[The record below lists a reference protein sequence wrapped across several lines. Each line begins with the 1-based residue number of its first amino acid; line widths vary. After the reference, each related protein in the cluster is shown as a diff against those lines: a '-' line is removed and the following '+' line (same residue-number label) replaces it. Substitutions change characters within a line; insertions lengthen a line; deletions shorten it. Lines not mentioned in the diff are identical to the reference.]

1 MKIMRKNLIP
11 IGLIILILVLLA
23 GISTFFYLKMQK
35 EPGSESA
42 APPQT
47 TEAPAAKVEQ
57 PPAEVTSQA
66 QPTETPVKTERQPD
80 SKPSESAQTEAG
92 TAPTEAAESPAAT
105 EELTGF
111 ETLASPQP
119 TQNPDKVEVIEFFW
133 YGCPHCY
140 DFEPILENWV
150 KNLPANVDFIRQ
162 PAAFSD
168 LWAKHAKAFYV
179 AQALGVLDK
188 VHADFFDALQN
199 KHQKLENEDQLAAFF
214 TAHGVKESDFREAY
228 NSFLVD
234 TKVRQAAVTPARYGV
249 TGVPVLIVN
258 GKYKVDGKSAG
269 SHEKMIEVVNQL
281 IKKESASK
289 Q

>member
-1 MKIMRKNLIP
+1 MRKNFTQ
-11 IGLIILILVLLA
+11 IGLIILILAVLA
-23 GISTFFYLKMQK
+23 GVSAFFYLKMQK
-35 EPGSESA
+35 QSGSEAAAPAQTTTAQQPAAETASPAQTPATPAATAPQPAAESA
-42 APPQT
+42 AP
-47 TEAPAAKVEQ
+47 
-57 PPAEVTSQA
+57 
-66 QPTETPVKTERQPD
+66 
-80 SKPSESAQTEAG
+80 
-92 TAPTEAAESPAAT
+92 APTEAAAPSEQPAESPAVA
-105 EELTGF
+105 EEETTGY
-111 ETLASPQP
+111 EILASPQP

-140 DFEPILENWV
+140 DFEPILESWV
-150 KNLPANVDFIRQ
+150 KKIPTNVDFIRQ

-188 VHADFFDALQN
+188 VHADFFDTLQN
-199 KHQKLENEDQLAAFF
+199 KHQKLETEEQLGAFF
-214 TAHGVKESDFREAY
+214 TAHGVKEADFHDAY

-269 SHEKMIEVVNQL
+269 SHEKMIEVVNRL
-281 IKKESASK
+281 IKKESAAK
-289 Q
+289 K